1 LDEKIMNYIWIGLGS
16 AVGGMCR
23 YGLSGLVARHAGET
37 FPLGTLIVNVTGCL
51 VIGIFAGLTGT
62 EGRLL
67 VSPSFRQFVMLG
79 VLGGYTTFSSFGLQ
93 TLNLAREGEWF
104 RAGENAGL
112 SFILCLLAVWLG
124 HAAALWLNQ
133 MGGDKW

>member
-1 LDEKIMNYIWIGLGS
+1 MMMNYVWIGLGS
-16 AVGGMCR
+16 AIGGMFR
-23 YGLSGLVARHAGET
+23 YGLSGMVARHLGET
-37 FPLGTLIVNVTGCL
+37 FPLGTLVVNITGCF
-51 VIGIFAGLTGT
+51 VIGLFAGLTGT

-67 VSPSFRQFVMLG
+67 VSPPLRQFVMLG

-104 RAGENAGL
+104 RAGANAGL

-124 HAAALWLNQ
+124 HVVALWLNQ
-133 MGGDKW
+133 VGGEKW